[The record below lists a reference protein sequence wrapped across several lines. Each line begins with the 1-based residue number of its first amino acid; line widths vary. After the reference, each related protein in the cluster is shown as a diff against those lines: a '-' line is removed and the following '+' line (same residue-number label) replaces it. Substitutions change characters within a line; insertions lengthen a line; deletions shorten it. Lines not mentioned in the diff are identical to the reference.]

1 MHSLY
6 PTDRTNNHVRC
17 SFIHSLLIG
26 DLVRRLVDGC
36 SMEIVDPGNGWSVA
50 SSRPAERS
58 SSSSRMNFPWRWFI
72 HHTDELLPLIPS
84 SQARESKS
92 RMNVGFIL
100 FILIADEVWPRL
112 FPAKRGSP
120 CPRETC
126 LRRKFANSC
135 TKIRNPSPFLL
146 QAPDCISRSRTF
158 HALLSKATSPD
169 SRSLGYQR
177 SS

>member
-1 MHSLY
+1 MDAPWRSSILV
-6 PTDRTNNHVRC
+6 TDEVWPHLVQPSAGVYCHRWMFLWRL
-17 SFIHSLLIG
+17 FIH
-26 DLVRRLVDGC
+26 
-36 SMEIVDPGNGWSVA
+36 E
-50 SSRPAERS
+50 
-58 SSSSRMNFPWRWFI
+58 
-72 HHTDELLPLIPS
+72 TDELLPLIPS

-92 RMNVGFIL
+92 RMNLYFIL

-146 QAPDCISRSRTF
+146 QAPDCISRSRIF

-169 SRSLGYQR
+169 PRSLGYQR